1 MKKYMK
7 LVIHIGLHKTGTT
20 SFQTFLHLNRKTL
33 LKAGVFYPEMGEH
46 ESHWVLPNQLVR
58 NNWDYVE
65 DFMRTN
71 FKAAKEENV
80 ETVFISSE
88 DFELF
93 LFEGFRASQLENLS
107 YRIGF
112 ASINWVCVLRNQWD
126 YFNSIY
132 SEMSKNKV
140 CLNYATAGE
149 EILNFGEISMGTN
162 VYRWRFAFDYDIII
176 QRFLEYING
185 TFSAYSFEQFTST
198 DVIGQEFINRI
209 IEDNLNQKTFWSS
222 KLHYVEK
229 TNIRGKD
236 ETVEIDY
243 LSNFLGIK
251 MTKEI
256 FEENKSTFLPMI
268 QNRFGMIDL
277 VKEDLHKRF
286 KVRFPEISRKFN
298 FN

>member
-1 MKKYMK
+1 MK

-20 SFQTFLHLNRKTL
+20 SFQNFLHFNRDSL
-33 LKAGVFYPEMGEH
+33 LEAGVFYPEMGEH
-46 ESHWVLPNQLVR
+46 ESHWVIPNQIIR
-58 NNWDYVE
+58 NNWDYVKNYMK
-65 DFMRTN
+65 DSLSNAR
-71 FKAAKEENV
+71 KANV
-80 ETVFISSE
+80 NTVFISSE

-93 LFEGFRASQLENLS
+93 LFEGYLASKFENLVLDLGYS
-107 YRIGF
+107 KIY
-112 ASINWVCVLRNQWD
+112 WVSVLRNQWD

-176 QRFLEYING
+176 QRFLDYING

-198 DVIGQEFINRI
+198 DVIGQEFINKI
-209 IEDNLNQKTFWSS
+209 IEDKLNQKKFWSS

-229 TNIRGKD
+229 TNVRGKD

-256 FEENKSTFLPMI
+256 FEENNNIFLPII

-277 VKEDLHKRF
+277 VKEDLQKRF
-286 KVRFPEISRKFN
+286 KEKFPQISTKFN
-298 FN
+298 FK

>member
-1 MKKYMK
+1 MR
-7 LVIHIGLHKTGTT
+7 LIIHIGLHKTGTT
-20 SFQTFLHLNRKTL
+20 SFQNFLHLNRDAL
-33 LKAGVFYPEMGEH
+33 LKAGVLYPEMGEH
-46 ESHWVLPNQLVR
+46 ESHWVIPNQIVR
-58 NNWDYVE
+58 NNWNYVE
-65 DFMRTN
+65 DYMKTSLTN
-71 FKAAKEENV
+71 AKKANIK
-80 ETVFISSE
+80 TVFISSE

-93 LFEGFRASQLENLS
+93 LFEGYLASQFEKLILNLGYS
-107 YRIGF
+107 KIYWV
-112 ASINWVCVLRNQWD
+112 SILRNQWD

-162 VYRWRFAFDYDIII
+162 VYRWRFAFDYDTII
-176 QRFLEYING
+176 QRFLDQING
-185 TFSAYSFEQFTST
+185 SFSAYSFEQFTST

-209 IEDNLNQKTFWSS
+209 LEDDLNQKKFWDSN
-222 KLHYVEK
+222 LQYIEK
-229 TNIRGKD
+229 INVRGKD

-256 FEENKSTFLPMI
+256 FEENKNIFLPLI
-268 QNRFGMIDL
+268 QNRFGMIDI

-286 KVRFPEISRKFN
+286 KEKFPQISSKFN
-298 FN
+298 FK

>member
-1 MKKYMK
+1 MR
-7 LVIHIGLHKTGTT
+7 LIIHIGLHKTGTT
-20 SFQTFLHLNRKTL
+20 SFQNFLHFNRDAL
-33 LKAGVFYPEMGEH
+33 LKAGVLYPEMGEH
-46 ESHWVLPNQLVR
+46 ESHWVIPNQIVR
-58 NNWDYVE
+58 NNWNYVE
-65 DFMRTN
+65 DYMKTSLTN
-71 FKAAKEENV
+71 AKKANIK
-80 ETVFISSE
+80 TVFISSE

-93 LFEGFRASQLENLS
+93 LFEGYLASQFEKLILNLGYS
-107 YRIGF
+107 KIYWV
-112 ASINWVCVLRNQWD
+112 SILRNQWD

-162 VYRWRFAFDYDIII
+162 VYRWRFAFDYDTII
-176 QRFLEYING
+176 QRFLDQING
-185 TFSAYSFEQFTST
+185 SFSAYSFEQFTST

-209 IEDNLNQKTFWSS
+209 LEDDLNQKKFWDSN
-222 KLHYVEK
+222 LQYIEK
-229 TNIRGKD
+229 INVRGKD

-256 FEENKSTFLPMI
+256 FEENKNIFLPLI
-268 QNRFGMIDL
+268 QNRFGMIDI

-286 KVRFPEISRKFN
+286 KEKFPQISSKFN
-298 FN
+298 FK

>member
-1 MKKYMK
+1 MK

-20 SFQTFLHLNRKTL
+20 SFQNFLHFNRDSL
-33 LKAGVFYPEMGEH
+33 LEAGVFYPEMGEH
-46 ESHWVLPNQLVR
+46 ESHWVIPNQIIR
-58 NNWDYVE
+58 NNWDYVKNYMK
-65 DFMRTN
+65 DSLSNAR
-71 FKAAKEENV
+71 KANV
-80 ETVFISSE
+80 NTVFISSE

-93 LFEGFRASQLENLS
+93 LFEGYLASKFENLVLDLGYS
-107 YRIGF
+107 KIY
-112 ASINWVCVLRNQWD
+112 WVSVLRNQWD

-176 QRFLEYING
+176 QRFLDYING

-198 DVIGQEFINRI
+198 DVIGQVFINKI
-209 IEDNLNQKTFWSS
+209 IEDKLNQKKFWSS

-229 TNIRGKD
+229 TNVRGKD

-256 FEENKSTFLPMI
+256 FEENNNIFVPII

-286 KVRFPEISRKFN
+286 KEKFPQISTKFN
-298 FN
+298 FK

>member
-1 MKKYMK
+1 MR
-7 LVIHIGLHKTGTT
+7 LIIHIGLHKTGTT
-20 SFQTFLHLNRKTL
+20 SFQNFLHFNRDAL
-33 LKAGVFYPEMGEH
+33 LKAGVLYPEMGEH
-46 ESHWVLPNQLVR
+46 ESHWVIPNQIVR
-58 NNWDYVE
+58 NNWNYVE
-65 DFMRTN
+65 DYMKTSLTN
-71 FKAAKEENV
+71 AKKANIK
-80 ETVFISSE
+80 TVFISSE

-93 LFEGFRASQLENLS
+93 LFEGYLASQFEKLILNLGYS
-107 YRIGF
+107 KIYWV
-112 ASINWVCVLRNQWD
+112 SILRNQWD

-162 VYRWRFAFDYDIII
+162 VYRWRFAFDYDTII
-176 QRFLEYING
+176 QRFLDQING
-185 TFSAYSFEQFTST
+185 SFSAYSFEQFTST

-209 IEDNLNQKTFWSS
+209 LEDDLNQKKFWDSN
-222 KLHYVEK
+222 LQYIEK
-229 TNIRGKD
+229 INVRGKD

-256 FEENKSTFLPMI
+256 FEENKNIFLPLI
-268 QNRFGMIDL
+268 QNRFGMIDI

-286 KVRFPEISRKFN
+286 KEKFPQINSKFN
-298 FN
+298 FK

>member
-1 MKKYMK
+1 MR
-7 LVIHIGLHKTGTT
+7 LIIHIGLHKTGTT
-20 SFQTFLHLNRKTL
+20 SFQNFLHFNRDAL
-33 LKAGVFYPEMGEH
+33 LKAGVLYPEMGEH
-46 ESHWVLPNQLVR
+46 ESHWVIPNQIVR
-58 NNWDYVE
+58 NNWNYVE
-65 DFMRTN
+65 DYMKTSLTN
-71 FKAAKEENV
+71 AKKANIK
-80 ETVFISSE
+80 TVFISSE

-93 LFEGFRASQLENLS
+93 LFEGYLASQFEKLILNLGYS
-107 YRIGF
+107 KIYWV
-112 ASINWVCVLRNQWD
+112 SILRNQWD

-162 VYRWRFAFDYDIII
+162 VYRWRFAFDYDTII
-176 QRFLEYING
+176 QRFLDQING
-185 TFSAYSFEQFTST
+185 SFSAYSFDQFTST

-209 IEDNLNQKTFWSS
+209 LEDDLNQKKFWDSN
-222 KLHYVEK
+222 LQYIEK
-229 TNIRGKD
+229 INVRGKD

-256 FEENKSTFLPMI
+256 FEENKNIFLPLI
-268 QNRFGMIDL
+268 QNRFGMIDI

-286 KVRFPEISRKFN
+286 KEKFPQISSKFN
-298 FN
+298 FK

>member
-1 MKKYMK
+1 MK

-20 SFQTFLHLNRKTL
+20 SFQNFLHFNRDSL
-33 LKAGVFYPEMGEH
+33 LEAGVFYPEMGEH
-46 ESHWVLPNQLVR
+46 ESHWVIPNQIIR
-58 NNWDYVE
+58 NNWDYVKNYMK
-65 DFMRTN
+65 DSLSNAR
-71 FKAAKEENV
+71 KANV
-80 ETVFISSE
+80 NTVFISAE

-93 LFEGFRASQLENLS
+93 LFEGYLASQFENLVLDLGYS
-107 YRIGF
+107 KIY
-112 ASINWVCVLRNQWD
+112 WVSVLRNQWD

-176 QRFLEYING
+176 QRFLDYING

-198 DVIGQEFINRI
+198 DVIGQEFINKI
-209 IEDNLNQKTFWSS
+209 IEDKLNQKKFWSS

-229 TNIRGKD
+229 TNVRGKD

-256 FEENKSTFLPMI
+256 FEENNNIFLPII

-286 KVRFPEISRKFN
+286 KEKFPQISTKFN
-298 FN
+298 FK

>member
-1 MKKYMK
+1 MK

-20 SFQTFLHLNRKTL
+20 SFQNFLHFNRDSL
-33 LKAGVFYPEMGEH
+33 LEAGVFYPEMGEH
-46 ESHWVLPNQLVR
+46 ESHWVIPNQIIR
-58 NNWDYVE
+58 NNWDYVKNYMK
-65 DFMRTN
+65 DSLSNAR
-71 FKAAKEENV
+71 KANV
-80 ETVFISSE
+80 NTVFISSE

-93 LFEGFRASQLENLS
+93 LFEGYLASKFENLVLDLGYS
-107 YRIGF
+107 KIY
-112 ASINWVCVLRNQWD
+112 WVSVLRNQWD

-176 QRFLEYING
+176 QRFLDYING

-229 TNIRGKD
+229 TNVRGKD

-256 FEENKSTFLPMI
+256 FEENNNIFLPII

-286 KVRFPEISRKFN
+286 KEKFPQISTKFN
-298 FN
+298 FK

>member
-1 MKKYMK
+1 MR
-7 LVIHIGLHKTGTT
+7 LIIHIGLHKTGTT
-20 SFQTFLHLNRKTL
+20 SFQNFLHFNRDSL
-33 LKAGVFYPEMGEH
+33 LEAGVLYPEMGEH
-46 ESHWVLPNQLVR
+46 ESHWVIPNQIVR

-65 DFMRTN
+65 DYMKTSLSN
-71 FKAAKEENV
+71 AKKANI

-93 LFEGFRASQLENLS
+93 LFEGYLASQFENLVLDLGYS
-107 YRIGF
+107 KIY
-112 ASINWVCVLRNQWD
+112 WVSVLRNQWD

-176 QRFLEYING
+176 QRFLDYING

-198 DVIGQEFINRI
+198 DVIGQDFINKI
-209 IEDNLNQKTFWSS
+209 IEDKLNQKKFWSS
-222 KLHYVEK
+222 NLHYVEK
-229 TNIRGKD
+229 TNVRGKD

-256 FEENKSTFLPMI
+256 FEENKNIYIPII

-286 KVRFPEISRKFN
+286 KEKFPQISIKFN
-298 FN
+298 FK

>member
-1 MKKYMK
+1 MK

-20 SFQTFLHLNRKTL
+20 TFQTFLHLNRKTL
-33 LKAGVFYPEMGEH
+33 LKAGVFYPEMGDEH

-71 FKAAKEENV
+71 FKAAKKENV

-112 ASINWVCVLRNQWD
+112 SSINWVCVLRNQWD
-126 YFNSIY
+126 YFNSLY
-132 SEMSKNKV
+132 SQLSKQQV

-149 EILNFGEISMGTN
+149 AILNFGELSMN
-162 VYRWRFAFDYDIII
+162 SKVYKWRYAFDYDVIIE
-176 QRFLEYING
+176 RFLHDIEGSFFVISFDEFKGTKVLGRTLIDRVISHNSQIN
-185 TFSAYSFEQFTST
+185 SFWNSQLDF
-198 DVIGQEFINRI
+198 
-209 IEDNLNQKTFWSS
+209 
-222 KLHYVEK
+222 VEK
-229 TNIRGKD
+229 TNIRGD
-236 ETVEIDY
+236 ETTIEIDY
-243 LSNFLGIK
+243 LSNFLGIN
-251 MTKEI
+251 MTNEI

-268 QNRFGMIDL
+268 QNRLGMIDL

-286 KVRFPEISRKFN
+286 KERFPEISRKFN
-298 FN
+298 LH

>member
-1 MKKYMK
+1 MR
-7 LVIHIGLHKTGTT
+7 LIIHIGLHKTGTT
-20 SFQTFLHLNRKTL
+20 SFQNFLHLNRDAL
-33 LKAGVFYPEMGEH
+33 LKAGVLYPEMGEH
-46 ESHWVLPNQLVR
+46 ESHWVIPNQIVR
-58 NNWDYVE
+58 NNWNYVE
-65 DFMRTN
+65 DYMKTSLTN
-71 FKAAKEENV
+71 AKKANIK
-80 ETVFISSE
+80 TVFISSE

-93 LFEGFRASQLENLS
+93 LFEGYLASQFEKLILNLGYS
-107 YRIGF
+107 KIYWV
-112 ASINWVCVLRNQWD
+112 SILRNQWD

-162 VYRWRFAFDYDIII
+162 VYRWRFAFDYDTII
-176 QRFLEYING
+176 QRFLDQING
-185 TFSAYSFEQFTST
+185 SFSAYSFDQFTST

-209 IEDNLNQKTFWSS
+209 LEDDLNQKKFWDSN
-222 KLHYVEK
+222 LQYIEK
-229 TNIRGKD
+229 INVRGKD

-256 FEENKSTFLPMI
+256 FEENKNIFLPLI
-268 QNRFGMIDL
+268 QNRFGMIDI

-286 KVRFPEISRKFN
+286 KEKFPQISSKFN
-298 FN
+298 FK

>member
-1 MKKYMK
+1 MK

-20 SFQTFLHLNRKTL
+20 SFQNFLHFNRDSL
-33 LKAGVFYPEMGEH
+33 LEAGVFYPEMGEH
-46 ESHWVLPNQLVR
+46 ESHWVIPNQIIR
-58 NNWDYVE
+58 NNWDYVKNYMK
-65 DFMRTN
+65 DSLSNAR
-71 FKAAKEENV
+71 KANV
-80 ETVFISSE
+80 NTVFISSE

-93 LFEGFRASQLENLS
+93 LFEGYLASKFENLVLDLGYS
-107 YRIGF
+107 KIY
-112 ASINWVCVLRNQWD
+112 WVSVLRNQWD

-176 QRFLEYING
+176 QRFLDYING

-198 DVIGQEFINRI
+198 DVIGQEFINKI
-209 IEDNLNQKTFWSS
+209 IEDKLNQKKFWSS

-229 TNIRGKD
+229 TNVRGKD

-256 FEENKSTFLPMI
+256 FEENNNIFLPII

-286 KVRFPEISRKFN
+286 KEKFPQISTKFN
-298 FN
+298 FK

>member
-1 MKKYMK
+1 MK

-20 SFQTFLHLNRKTL
+20 SFQNFLHFNRDSL
-33 LKAGVFYPEMGEH
+33 LEAGVFYPEMGEH
-46 ESHWVLPNQLVR
+46 ESHWVIPNQIIR
-58 NNWDYVE
+58 NNWDYVKNYMK
-65 DFMRTN
+65 DSLSNAR
-71 FKAAKEENV
+71 KANV
-80 ETVFISSE
+80 NTVFISSE

-93 LFEGFRASQLENLS
+93 LFEGYLASKFENLVLDLGYS
-107 YRIGF
+107 KIY
-112 ASINWVCVLRNQWD
+112 WVSVLRNQCE

-176 QRFLEYING
+176 QRFLDYING

-198 DVIGQEFINRI
+198 DVIGQEFINKI
-209 IEDNLNQKTFWSS
+209 IEDKLNQKKFWSS

-229 TNIRGKD
+229 TNVRGKD

-256 FEENKSTFLPMI
+256 FEENKNIFLPII

-277 VKEDLHKRF
+277 VKEDLQKRF
-286 KVRFPEISRKFN
+286 KEKFPQISIKFN
-298 FN
+298 IK

>member
-1 MKKYMK
+1 MR
-7 LVIHIGLHKTGTT
+7 LIIHIGLHKTGTT
-20 SFQTFLHLNRKTL
+20 SFQNFLHFNRDAL
-33 LKAGVFYPEMGEH
+33 LKAGVLYPEMGEH
-46 ESHWVLPNQLVR
+46 ESHWVIPNQIVR
-58 NNWDYVE
+58 NNWNYVE
-65 DFMRTN
+65 DYMKISLTN
-71 FKAAKEENV
+71 AKKANIK
-80 ETVFISSE
+80 TVFISSE

-93 LFEGFRASQLENLS
+93 LFEGYLASQFEKLILNLGYS
-107 YRIGF
+107 KIYWV
-112 ASINWVCVLRNQWD
+112 SILRNQWD

-162 VYRWRFAFDYDIII
+162 VYRWRFAFDYDTII
-176 QRFLEYING
+176 QRFLDQING
-185 TFSAYSFEQFTST
+185 SFSAYSFEQFTST

-209 IEDNLNQKTFWSS
+209 LEDDLNQKKFWDSN
-222 KLHYVEK
+222 LQYIEK
-229 TNIRGKD
+229 INVRGKD

-256 FEENKSTFLPMI
+256 FEENKNIFLPLI
-268 QNRFGMIDL
+268 QNRFGMIDI

-286 KVRFPEISRKFN
+286 KEKFPQISSKFN
-298 FN
+298 FK

>member
-1 MKKYMK
+1 MR
-7 LVIHIGLHKTGTT
+7 LIIHIGLHKTGTT
-20 SFQTFLHLNRKTL
+20 SFQNFLHFNRDAL
-33 LKAGVFYPEMGEH
+33 LKAGVLYPEMGEH
-46 ESHWVLPNQLVR
+46 ESHWVIPNQIVR

-65 DFMRTN
+65 DYMKTSLSN
-71 FKAAKEENV
+71 AKKANV
-80 ETVFISSE
+80 KTIFISSE

-93 LFEGFRASQLENLS
+93 LFECYLASQFEKLILNLGYS
-107 YRIGF
+107 KIY
-112 ASINWVCVLRNQWD
+112 WVCVLRNQWD

-176 QRFLEYING
+176 QRFLDYING
-185 TFSAYSFEQFTST
+185 SFSAYSFEQFTST
-198 DVIGQEFINRI
+198 DVIGQEFINKT
-209 IEDNLNQKTFWSS
+209 IEDDLNQKTFWNSN
-222 KLHYVEK
+222 LQYTEK

-256 FEENKSTFLPMI
+256 FEENKNIFLPII
-268 QNRFGMIDL
+268 QNRFGMIDI
-277 VKEDLHKRF
+277 VKDDLHKRF
-286 KVRFPEISRKFN
+286 KEKFPQISNKFN
-298 FN
+298 FK